1 MGSRGPNSRSSSV
14 KVSNRA
20 VSPHL
25 MTVPWS
31 LLALGLILHGI
42 VGLLL
47 SVFSPP
53 YWVWILAFAGTLVQT
68 LALAGPRAL
77 ASLKGAWI
85 LVSRLITCLGTAL
98 SVVALGI
105 AVGFGGTVDIDQIEF
120 FRFGLALLSTNL
132 GVLLLTAVC
141 SLLIAYTGD
150 RLLAHMGRGRCSLSV
165 MSVCFLGLFIGGTLG
180 LAIASPW

>member
-14 KVSNRA
+14 KVSRCPA
-20 VSPHL
+20 SPHL
-25 MTVPWS
+25 LTVPWA
-31 LLALGLILHGI
+31 LLALGLVLHGV

-53 YWVWILAFAGTLVQT
+53 YWVWLLAFAGTLVQA

-77 ASLKGAWI
+77 ASLKGWWI
-85 LVSRLITCLGTAL
+85 LVSRFITCLGTAR

-105 AVGFGGTVDIDQIEF
+105 AVGFGGTADIDQIDF
-120 FRFGLALLSTNL
+120 LRFGLALLSTNL
-132 GVLLLTAVC
+132 GILLLTAGC

-150 RLLAHMGRGRCSLSV
+150 RLLAHMGRSRCSLSIL
-165 MSVCFLGLFIGGTLG
+165 SVCFLGLFIGGTLG

>member
-1 MGSRGPNSRSSSV
+1 
-14 KVSNRA
+14 
-20 VSPHL
+20 